1 MESTNAREQCGL
13 SSQAFE
19 LKGEMSLLSVLL
31 LAATDMSEIQAALDD
46 KRENAHQLLDRSPV
60 IVDCQ
65 KISEEAEALDFSQL
79 KKNIAET
86 GLIPVGIRNL
96 PEALENTA
104 IESGWAILRQGHGR
118 VRATTLP
125 DKPEPDDTVNTDAAD
140 SDNDSG
146 TPGNGQRLRVVQ
158 RPVRSGQQ
166 VYCPDG
172 DIVVMQQTSAGSE
185 LLAGGSVHVYGAL
198 RGRVLAGVQG
208 DKTARIFC
216 QNLEAELLSIAGRYR
231 LLDDIEE
238 DFKGQAV
245 MVYLEGEKLKI
256 TPI

>member
-1 MESTNAREQCGL
+1 M

-31 LAATDMSEIQAALDD
+31 LSATNMSEIQATLNE

-65 KISEEAEALDFSQL
+65 KVSEQAAELDFVQL
-79 KKNIAET
+79 KKMIAET

-96 PEALENTA
+96 PEALEDSA
-104 IESGWAILRQGHGR
+104 SDSGWALLRHGHSR
-118 VRATTLP
+118 VRATTI
-125 DKPEPDDTVNTDAAD
+125 PEKAVVAAAD
-140 SDNDSG
+140 PDSVEAVDPGSDDSEAA
-146 TPGNGQRLRVVQ
+146 GNVQRLRVVH

-166 VYCPDG
+166 IYCPDG

-216 QNLEAELLSIAGRYR
+216 QHLEAELLSIAGRYR
-231 LLDDIEE
+231 LLDEIEE
-238 DFKGQAV
+238 DLKGQAV

>member
-1 MESTNAREQCGL
+1 M

-31 LAATDMSEIQAALDD
+31 LSATNMSEIQATLDE

-65 KISEEAEALDFSQL
+65 KVSEQAAELDFTQL
-79 KKNIAET
+79 KTMIAET

-96 PEALENTA
+96 PEALEDDA
-104 IESGWAILRQGHGR
+104 SASGWALLRQGHSR

-125 DKPEPDDTVNTDAAD
+125 DKAETVDE
-140 SDNDSG
+140 DNAVAMDSG
-146 TPGNGQRLRVVQ
+146 DDSGGSTDYVQRLRVVQ

-166 VYCPDG
+166 IYCPDG

-216 QNLEAELLSIAGRYR
+216 QQLEAELLSIAGRYR

-238 DFKGQAV
+238 DLKGQAV

-256 TPI
+256 API